1 MKNNEKVGDFVM
13 NPQNMITDKE
23 QKAED
28 DISSLKSKIFELQ
41 KTLQAK
47 EIEFEKEEKKKKG
60 LKTYLIH
67 WVKYFYEAGEEEIE
81 ASTEEEALQIARDNL
96 GEYQGHF
103 DACTDPMFEFECF
116 GPMEE

>member
-1 MKNNEKVGDFVM
+1 M

-23 QKAED
+23 QKVED
-28 DISSLKSKIFELQ
+28 NIPILKSKIAELQ
-41 KTLQAK
+41 KILKAK

-60 LKTYLIH
+60 LKKYCVE

>member
-1 MKNNEKVGDFVM
+1 M
-13 NPQNMITDKE
+13 NPQKMITDKE
-23 QKAED
+23 QKVED
-28 DISSLKSKIFELQ
+28 NIPILKSKIAELQ

-60 LKTYLIH
+60 LKKYCVE

-103 DACTDPMFEFECF
+103 DACGDRDFEFECW
-116 GPMEE
+116 EEWEE

>member
-1 MKNNEKVGDFVM
+1 M

-23 QKAED
+23 QKVED
-28 DISSLKSKIFELQ
+28 NIPILKSKIAELQ
-41 KTLQAK
+41 KILKAK

-60 LKTYLIH
+60 LKKYCVE

-81 ASTEEEALQIARDNL
+81 ASTKEEALQIARDNL